1 MGIFGVNMEISVI
14 ESAINGLFEYANNL
28 PADYVNGAVGNT
40 KFTRDQL
47 RAQIVALNDMA
58 FAEEKNG
65 GMVTGSDLD
74 DVFPLRHM
82 FAPGVYG
89 REITIPE
96 GHWIIGKIH
105 KHAHFSVISKGK
117 VAVLTEDGPVVM
129 SAPYTFV
136 SSPLAK
142 RVVLALEDT
151 IWTTFHITNE
161 TDLALIENQV
171 IAKTYDDVLEI
182 TQDKG
187 EIL

>member
-1 MGIFGVNMEISVI
+1 MELAII
-14 ESAINGLFEYANNL
+14 NSAIQGLFDYASKL
-28 PADYVNGAVGNT
+28 PADYVNGQIGQTN
-40 KFTRDQL
+40 FTRDQL

-58 FAEEKNG
+58 VSAGKECGAVMG
-65 GMVTGSDLD
+65 GELD
-74 DVFPLRHM
+74 EMFPLRHM
-82 FAPGVYG
+82 FAPGAYG
-89 REITIPE
+89 REITIPK

-129 SAPYTFV
+129 AAPYTFV

-161 TDLALIENQV
+161 TEISKIEDEV
-171 IAKTYDDVLEI
+171 IAKSYDDVKEI
-182 TQDKG
+182 TQVEGVKS
-187 EIL
+187 